1 MRNPAEQLPSPAQS
15 RPVTATVTAPDGRG
29 ADDPGISPQDFYR
42 EMVERP
48 DVRRILT
55 RLAQIEDG
63 GA

>member
-1 MRNPAEQLPSPAQS
+1 MTNFLEQFRFRRQARADAQ
-15 RPVTATVTAPDGRG
+15 PVQPIVGTATDT
-29 ADDPGISPQDFYR
+29 GISPQEFYR

-55 RLAQIEDG
+55 RLAQVKDG

>member
-1 MRNPAEQLPSPAQS
+1 MANFLDQFRFRRQAPADAQ
-15 RPVTATVTAPDGRG
+15 PVEPVVGTATDTA
-29 ADDPGISPQDFYR
+29 ISPQDFYR

-55 RLAQIEDG
+55 QLAQVKDG